1 MKTIIAKVRNNT
13 ERKQITTTDDKNVK
27 EILKEAGIDFENA
40 LISLDGVPLSA
51 AECGKALADL
61 NIGDEVTLTAIV
73 KTNNAAEC

>member
-27 EILKEAGIDFENA
+27 EIFKEAGVDYENA

-51 AECGKALADL
+51 AECGKPLSEL
-61 NIGDEVTLTAIV
+61 NIGEEVILTAIV
-73 KTNNAAEC
+73 KTNNAAVC